1 MPTWLWVLLANTIAA
16 VLLAF
21 GAYIWRGIEGRIKSM
36 EDDEKK
42 YSNKLIDDPMLS
54 IKVHDVLCG
63 RNTESI
69 KSIFEAMTIR
79 LSDKMD
85 ESEKRTSLLIENA
98 ILKSG
103 QNGKEKRARR

>member
-1 MPTWLWVLLANTIAA
+1 MPTWLWVLLANTVAA

-21 GAYIWRGIEGRIKSM
+21 GAYIWRNMEGRIKTM

-54 IKVHDVLCG
+54 IKAHDVLCG
-63 RNTESI
+63 RNMEGI
-69 KSIFEAMTIR
+69 KSIIEAMTIR
-79 LSDKMD
+79 LGDKMD
-85 ESEKRTSLLIENA
+85 DSEKRTALLIENA

-103 QNGKEKRARR
+103 QNGRVRRARK